1 MTVNSALEEPLE
13 LSAAIFSSRETPQT
27 LLRTIEAT
35 INSVW
40 CEKACIDVV
49 INGNKMLADNIAS
62 ALGQLATNDT
72 ISSARR
78 LRVWLVEMGDK
89 AHSWNEYIQRI
100 WPKSELAYFI
110 DGFARPHPDALEF
123 IAKGLASDPRAL
135 AGTSV
140 PTLGLS
146 ARSQREMLKREG
158 GLQGN
163 VFAIRG
169 SVLQRLVDSGFR
181 LPRGIYRNDS
191 LIGAVLFFNL
201 DPAHND
207 WDPTRI
213 HIAWDAHWDYDTLK
227 WWRPKDWLTQY
238 RRRKRQMQ
246 GVFENA
252 AIRQWLA
259 VEKKPPSYL
268 PLTAAE
274 LVTDW
279 MKHHPNDAQRLIES
293 HRGHKEALKR
303 LLTPRDWSSS
313 NTPTVLLCHIVISKE
328 TLNKSAFP

>member
-1 MTVNSALEEPLE
+1 MSQTEQTTSAEPLE
-13 LSAAIFSSRETPQT
+13 LSAAIFSSRETPQA

-40 CEKACIDVV
+40 CERACIDVV
-49 INGNKMLADNIAS
+49 INGNKLLAENIAS
-62 ALGQLATNDT
+62 ILAQHATSDANHPT
-72 ISSARR
+72 RI
-78 LRVWLVEMGDK
+78 LRVWFVEMGDK
-89 AHSWNEYIQRI
+89 AHAWNEYIQRI

-110 DGFARPHPDALEF
+110 DGFARPHPDALEN
-123 IAKGLASDPRAL
+123 IAKGLFSDLKAL

-169 SVLQRLVDSGFR
+169 NVLQKLVDSGFR

-191 LIGAVLFFNL
+191 LIGAVLLFNL
-201 DPAHND
+201 DPAHYD
-207 WDPTRI
+207 WDPSRI

-238 RRRKRQMQ
+238 RRRNRQMQ

-259 VEKKPPSYL
+259 IEKKPPFYF

-274 LVTDW
+274 LVSDW
-279 MKHHPNDAQRLIES
+279 MKHHPNDAQRIIES
-293 HRGHKEALKR
+293 RRGNKVALER

-313 NTPTVLLCHIVISKE
+313 DIPTVLLCHIVISK
-328 TLNKSAFP
+328 